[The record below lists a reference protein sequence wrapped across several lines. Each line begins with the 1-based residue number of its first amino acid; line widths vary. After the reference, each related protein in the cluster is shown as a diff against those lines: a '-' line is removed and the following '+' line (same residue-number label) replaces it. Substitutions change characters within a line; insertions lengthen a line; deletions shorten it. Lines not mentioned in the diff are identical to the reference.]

1 NVTLSKER
9 RDISHYLTTKI
20 DRDGKIYV
28 WDKVASIYSQTRLK
42 SASQFVLPHINTAQK
57 NNEKILKDELLQ
69 HVAKYFILNK
79 NEKLPNELKSDIKKH
94 YQEVPLSN
102 ITHFVLYR
110 FK

>member
-1 NVTLSKER
+1 MPLLLVSLSIGLLVYNTYQNVTLSKER

-57 NNEKILKDELLQ
+57 K
-69 HVAKYFILNK
+69 
-79 NEKLPNELKSDIKKH
+79 
-94 YQEVPLSN
+94 
-102 ITHFVLYR
+102 
-110 FK
+110 